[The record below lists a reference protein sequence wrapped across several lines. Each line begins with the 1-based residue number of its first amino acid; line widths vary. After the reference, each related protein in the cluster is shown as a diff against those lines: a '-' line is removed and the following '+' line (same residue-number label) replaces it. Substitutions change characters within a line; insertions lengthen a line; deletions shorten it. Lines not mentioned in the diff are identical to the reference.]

1 MKNTTKQNI
10 TLSLPKDLLSQT
22 KLIAVKRQTSVSGL
36 MIEALTELVERET
49 TFAYARD
56 RQLDWMQKGFD
67 MGTQGQ
73 SSWTR
78 EELHER

>member
-1 MKNTTKQNI
+1 MKNATKQNI

-36 MIEALTELVERET
+36 MIEALKELVERET
-49 TFAYARD
+49 AYSSARS
-56 RQLDWMQKGFD
+56 RQLDWMGQGFD
-67 MGTQGQ
+67 MGTEGRA
-73 SSWTR
+73 SWTR